1 VLAVSSRST
10 LLSSSRSHVID
21 SRSKA
26 NVSHIRPGRPP
37 SLIAKNYVAFGTK
50 VSFEQNCSHGIGIL
64 GHTFYGAPFLE
75 ADTTQ
80 GRQGTPR

>member
-1 VLAVSSRST
+1 
-10 LLSSSRSHVID
+10 
-21 SRSKA
+21 
-26 NVSHIRPGRPP
+26 
-37 SLIAKNYVAFGTK
+37 VAFGTK